1 MHQNLDK
8 KKLEFIEE
16 MARTCE
22 QAFGLPRM
30 GGRIWGALLLTEEEY
45 LSSEDLMEVISASRG
60 SVSTSVRLLERV
72 GLIKRVSIRGDRRHY
87 YTASAAEAMIHAE
100 LGSIKMFIQL
110 MTAGERNLA
119 EEDRLGRRRL
129 AEIREMMEFFEEE
142 YSALLKRW
150 HQKKAKQ

>member
-1 MHQNLDK
+1 MRTKFDK

-45 LSSEDLMEVISASRG
+45 LSSEDLMELISASRG
-60 SVSTSVRLLERV
+60 SVSTMARLLERV
-72 GLIKRVSIRGDRRHY
+72 GLIKRVRVRGDRRHY
-87 YTASAAEAMIHAE
+87 YPASAAEAMMHAE

-110 MTAGERNLA
+110 MHEGRRNLA
-119 EEDRLGRRRL
+119 TKDTMGRKRLT
-129 AEIREMMEFFEEE
+129 EIREMMQFFEEE